1 MSPGAPG
8 CVERQLTLTG
18 TPEQISA
25 ANYLI
30 QQRVAAEQVPRV
42 RHIVLFRNRGTGSLR
57 QSGITWMH
65 SRAKRQWAEPAARPA
80 RAGAGGRRG
89 LDGGGAG
96 SVCFWNPIS
105 ISISV
110 SISVALHHRSAA
122 LESYTRLA
130 N

>member
-42 RHIVLFRNRGTGSLR
+42 RRIVLFRNRGTGSLR

-65 SRAKRQWAEPAARPA
+65 SRQSDIGLSPWPGPRAQARVGGEASTAAVR
-80 RAGAGGRRG
+80 GRT
-89 LDGGGAG
+89 
-96 SVCFWNPIS
+96 
-105 ISISV
+105 V
-110 SISVALHHRSAA
+110 SGIRFRFRSRCI
-122 LESYTRLA
+122 TVQPR
-130 N
+130 